1 MNPAAPA
8 VSFDRQ
14 SNKLTHLMRCFFLML
29 NLNHVFL
36 KYKSAVGNVGPEI
49 LGMGFTAKCG
59 KQQLSNNFQEDFC
72 LKDITHKELVYK
84 FSFNYF
90 ISIA

>member
-1 MNPAAPA
+1 MNLAAPT
-8 VSFDRQ
+8 VSFDHQ
-14 SNKLTHLMRCFFLML
+14 SNKPTHLMRWFFLML

-36 KYKSAVGNVGPEI
+36 KYKSAFGNVGPEI

-59 KQQLSNNFQEDFC
+59 KQQLSNNFC